1 MSDFS
6 NSFWGVVLGG
16 AIVIIGQFI
25 TQFLE
30 ARREDK
36 IVRRDFVRE
45 SLVALQDA
53 VETLHLAVEDARDHL
68 DDTQW
73 QPARYRRNVMKVRA
87 MSSRVSDEDTTES
100 VKRCLKEAEDASTGG
115 PMDGFTESAKG
126 VVDEA
131 SRALRG
137 LLQ

>member
-30 ARREDK
+30 ARREDR
-36 IVRRDFVRE
+36 IVRRDFLCE

-87 MSSRVSDEDTTES
+87 MSRECRTKILLSRSS
-100 VKRCLKEAEDASTGG
+100 VA
-115 PMDGFTESAKG
+115 
-126 VVDEA
+126 
-131 SRALRG
+131 
-137 LLQ
+137 